1 LPHLHI
7 PPNGRGKKK
16 DVEKDNSPERQSSSG
31 RRPGIILERYFTGS
45 KGGYL
50 PGDKDLTGKIV

>member
-16 DVEKDNSPERQSSSG
+16 DVEKGNSPERQSSSG